1 MAAVETTL
9 KNPDINIG
17 NVFLVPASYLLDA
30 VEIKEQKL
38 LVENKAD
45 KLVFNAENDASIAGG
60 DATDVLRKVPML
72 SVDLNGN
79 VSLRGSQNVRIL
91 INGKPSGMFASNVA
105 DALKMFPADQI
116 KQVEVITSP
125 SAKYDAEGS
134 AGLINIITKNKIS
147 KV

>member
-1 MAAVETTL
+1 TTL
-9 KNPDINIG
+9 KNPDINLEIIQ
-17 NVFLVPASYLLDA
+17 LVPSSYLLDA
-30 VEIKEQKL
+30 VEISEDKV
-38 LVENKAD
+38 LVENRAD

-91 INGKPSGMFASNVA
+91 INGKPSGMFSSNVA

-125 SAKYDAEGS
+125 SAKYDA
-134 AGLINIITKNKIS
+134 
-147 KV
+147 